1 MKVAMLIV
9 GVLLILTGGIWFL
22 QGVNILPGSVMTG
35 QLLWAIF
42 GGIAVVLG
50 VILLVLGL
58 RRGTPV
64 AKG

>member
-1 MKVAMLIV
+1 MRVAMLLV
-9 GVLLILTGGIWFL
+9 GVLLILTGVIWFL
-22 QGVNILPGSVMTG
+22 QGVNLLPGSVMTG
-35 QLLWAIF
+35 QSQWAVF

-58 RRGTPV
+58 RRGTPA